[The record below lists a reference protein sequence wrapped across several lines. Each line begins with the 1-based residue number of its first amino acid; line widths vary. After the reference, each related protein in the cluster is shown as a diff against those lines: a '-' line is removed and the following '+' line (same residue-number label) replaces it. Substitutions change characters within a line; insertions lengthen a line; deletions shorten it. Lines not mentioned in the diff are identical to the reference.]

1 MNLFQVICLSYLVR
15 ESRIQQISSL
25 GVNNSFGFSC
35 AAWGIQHEKH
45 VFTVHALWSAF
56 RSCLGYLLR
65 KKWVMMTERFWLYG
79 ANQYCI
85 YSICKHVSRAKRQAA
100 SLLVPVTNVHGG
112 IIGYACSPCG
122 KVPEDTKHLASHP
135 TALPEA
141 KGNWPDKIT
150 SQEKKK
156 KKSRQ

>member
-1 MNLFQVICLSYLVR
+1 
-15 ESRIQQISSL
+15 
-25 GVNNSFGFSC
+25 
-35 AAWGIQHEKH
+35 
-45 VFTVHALWSAF
+45 
-56 RSCLGYLLR
+56 
-65 KKWVMMTERFWLYG
+65 MTERFWLYG

-100 SLLVPVTNVHGG
+100 SLLVPVINVHGG

-122 KVPEDTKHLASHP
+122 KLPGDTKHLASHP